1 MKLNEESLGFGP
13 LVGQKSNL
21 KIRLWVL
28 GNSDEHFSLFFFEHF
43 MAEPEVPKDIQLDG
57 KNWNVMVDPIAL

>member
-1 MKLNEESLGFGP
+1 MSTF
-13 LVGQKSNL
+13 
-21 KIRLWVL
+21 
-28 GNSDEHFSLFFFEHF
+28 HFFFFEHF